1 MGLIS
6 LFSRDA
12 QESSVEP
19 QFENINPLACRLLH
33 GPTVTS
39 VHNQKFPSV
48 TQVSWTQCG
57 LRKVEYTYWDYEM
70 GNCFGFFFF
79 FFFFFFKHTKNFQCF
94 KEWAV
99 SSVSMFQEHSWL
111 VLHPILLSDSNRVM
125 EARRERMDY
134 RGFRCDIQWARVP
147 SCPDTRGRVVR
158 QGRGEGQPSRW
169 CWSSPWGHCLHVP
182 VGKLSSQQCLWPC
195 SLS

>member
-1 MGLIS
+1 MVQLSHPCITKN
-6 LFSRDA
+6 FP
-12 QESSVEP
+12 VWP
-19 QFENINPLACRLLH
+19 
-33 GPTVTS
+33 
-39 VHNQKFPSV
+39 KFP
-48 TQVSWTQCG
+48 G
-57 LRKVEYTYWDYEM
+57 LNVALGKLNTLIGTMRWETALASSSS
-70 GNCFGFFFF
+70 
-79 FFFFFFKHTKNFQCF
+79 FFFFKHTKNFQCF

-169 CWSSPWGHCLHVP
+169 RWSSPWGHCLHVP